1 MLSLSLSRVSDI
13 IKVSLHEDLTNFRA
27 ESSTKLPE
35 SILRQIEDSTS
46 KAMVLYKPP
55 SRFIEEVLDS
65 GASDSEKVE
74 ELLKEQ
80 KKSDASDSEKKL
92 ASSVSEEGETEM
104 EEIVVEDDPEN
115 DTEEDVMDL
124 DE

>member
-1 MLSLSLSRVSDI
+1 
-13 IKVSLHEDLTNFRA
+13 
-27 ESSTKLPE
+27 
-35 SILRQIEDSTS
+35 
-46 KAMVLYKPP
+46 MVLYKPP

-74 ELLKEQ
+74 ELLREQ
-80 KKSDASDSEKKL
+80 KKSDASDSEKRQQ
-92 ASSVSEEGETEM
+92 ASSQSEDEAVM
-104 EEIVVEDDPEN
+104 EDVFEVEN